1 MNLEREQIL
10 IIIGACIGLIGWL
23 IYHLTKNESFK
34 DPNETDYSS
43 VNVYGL

>member
-1 MNLEREQIL
+1 MEYKQEQIL
-10 IIIGACIGLIGWL
+10 IILGASIGLIGWL
-23 IYHLTKNESFK
+23 AYHLNKNESFK